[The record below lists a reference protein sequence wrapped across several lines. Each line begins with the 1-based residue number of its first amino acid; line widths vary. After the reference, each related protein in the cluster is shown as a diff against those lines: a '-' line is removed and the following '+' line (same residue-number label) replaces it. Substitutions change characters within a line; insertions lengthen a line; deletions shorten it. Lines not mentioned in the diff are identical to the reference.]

1 MLSRPYKTMLM
12 AALFGITGHM
22 AQAEVLSDAFP
33 LPIACGEA
41 AIGSAE
47 CPLEMAQNA
56 LDMLSPGFGRPY
68 HEAGLESY
76 AIMTTLVTYRN
87 MFAAVATGGDCG
99 TVDEGLYLIAE
110 SLNFYLPTT
119 DELPAA
125 LADEYLVLAGFFM
138 NAFQYAETETC

>member
-1 MLSRPYKTMLM
+1 
-12 AALFGITGHM
+12 M
-22 AQAEVLSDAFP
+22 AQAQVLSDAFP

-47 CPLEMAQNA
+47 CPLETAQNA

-68 HEAGLESY
+68 RDAGLESY
-76 AIMTTLVTYRN
+76 AIMTTLATYRN
-87 MFAAVATGGDCG
+87 MFTAIAMGDDCG
-99 TVDEGLYLIAE
+99 IVDEGLFLIAE
-110 SLNFYLPTT
+110 SLNSYLPKT

-125 LADEYLVLAGFFM
+125 LADEYLVLAGFFA

>member
-1 MLSRPYKTMLM
+1 MSRPYKTMLI

-22 AQAEVLSDAFP
+22 AQAQVLSDAFP

-47 CPLEMAQNA
+47 CPLEMTQNA
-56 LDMLSPGFGRPY
+56 LDTLSPGFGQPY

-76 AIMTTLVTYRN
+76 AIMITLTTYRRVFN
-87 MFAAVATGGDCG
+87 AISENDDCG
-99 TVDEGLYLIAE
+99 IVNDGLYLIAE
-110 SLNFYLPTT
+110 SLNSYLPKT

-125 LADEYLVLAGFFM
+125 LADEYLVLAGFFA